1 VKVAALVCAA
11 VFAALAIRSAVYWV
25 RHHPMLHDAADELLF
40 AAFVTGRAGTW
51 AVAAAMF
58 AVFGSISAVG
68 QPYADETRGFAWLF
82 IVFLALGALQ
92 FLSSW
97 FLGARDRSEPGDD
110 PGPPRG

>member
-1 VKVAALVCAA
+1 MKPVALVCAA
-11 VFAALAIRSAVYWV
+11 VFGALAIRSAVYWA
-25 RHHPMLHDAADELLF
+25 RHHPVLHDTVDELLF

-68 QPYADETRGFAWLF
+68 QPYADEARGFGWLF
-82 IVFLALGALQ
+82 IVFLGLGAMQ

-97 FLGARDRSEPGDD
+97 FLGARDRSEPGDE
-110 PGPPRG
+110 PPPRSG